1 MKLWLQAIGV
11 TLACLIV
18 AALILG
24 AMIMAADWS
33 GAPGAI
39 LAVAGLAG
47 LAMAAWLFHVVL
59 RDRWAERHGRDGS

>member
-1 MKLWLQAIGV
+1 MKLWLQAIV
-11 TLACLIV
+11 LTLACLIV

-24 AMIMAADWS
+24 AMIMVADWS

-47 LAMAAWLFHVVL
+47 LAAESWLFHVAL
-59 RDRWAERHGRDGS
+59 CDRWAERHGRDGS